1 MGESDMKRRTFCG
14 SGLAALAAASL
25 PYTRLLAAPGND
37 VAAIGLDG
45 KQLLLKPKDVEDLR
59 RSLRGPLLLAGEPG
73 YDNARTIWNR
83 AFDRKPALIA
93 RCAGAGDVTAAVNF
107 ARTQGLLTAV
117 RSGGHSLSG
126 QSVCDGGLIIDLS
139 QMSGI
144 RIDPLA
150 KRARVEP
157 GVLLAALD
165 REAQAFG
172 LAAPLGTVSDTGAA
186 GLTLGGGFGRL
197 CRKYGLACDNLMAAD
212 LVTADGRFVKV
223 SATENPDLLWA
234 LRGGG
239 GNFGVV
245 TSFEYRLHAVGPTM
259 FGGQL
264 AYPFTQAR
272 EVLRG
277 FSDFI
282 AAAPDEVFV
291 FALLVPAP
299 DHQRVVVF
307 DACYCGPVEAG
318 ERVLAPLRKLGKPVK
333 DGLAPARYVE
343 LQSSLDAGNPPGRYY
358 IKGGYVRRMT
368 SELGNAIVDYLEH
381 SPADNTVVGIPQF
394 GGAISRVKPTATAYW
409 HREASHEVIAIGFWD
424 DAAGAEGTTQW
435 VRGAFK
441 AIEPFTDGYY
451 VNHGG
456 YDESERRIR
465 ANYGDN
471 YPRLAA
477 LKKRYDPSNLYR
489 LNANIKPAA

>member
-1 MGESDMKRRTFCG
+1 MKRRSFCG
-14 SGLAALAAASL
+14 SGVAALTVASL
-25 PYTRLLAAPGND
+25 PYQRLLAT
-37 VAAIGLDG
+37 AATDIPAVGLDG
-45 KQLLLKPKDVEDLR
+45 RQLVLKPKEVDDLR
-59 RSLRGPLLLAGEPG
+59 RSLRGTLLLAGEPG
-73 YDNARTIWNR
+73 YDSARTVWNR

-93 RCAGAGDVTAAVNF
+93 RCAGAADVTAAVNF
-107 ARTQGLLTAV
+107 ARTQELLTAV
-117 RSGGHSLSG
+117 RGGGHSLSG

-139 QMSGI
+139 PMSAI

-157 GVLLAALD
+157 GVRIAQVD
-165 REAQAFG
+165 QEAQAFG
-172 LAAPLGTVSDTGAA
+172 LAVPLGTVSDTGAA

-212 LVTADGRFVKV
+212 LVTADGHFVKV
-223 SATENPDLLWA
+223 SARENPDLLWA

-264 AYPFTQAR
+264 VYPFAQAR
-272 EVLRG
+272 ELLRG
-277 FSDFI
+277 FADFI

-291 FALLVPAP
+291 FAFMAPAP

-307 DACYCGPVEAG
+307 DVCYCGPLDQG
-318 ERVLAPLRKLGKPVK
+318 EQVLAPLRKLGKPVK
-333 DGLAPARYVE
+333 DSLAPVRYVD
-343 LQSSLDAGNPPGRYY
+343 LQSADDADNPPGRYY
-358 IKGGYVRRMT
+358 IKGGYT
-368 SELGNAIVDYLEH
+368 KHITPELSDTIVDYLEH
-381 SPADNTVVGIPQF
+381 APADNTLVGIPQL
-394 GGAISRVKPTATAYW
+394 GGAISRVRPTATAYW
-409 HREASHEVIAIGFWD
+409 HREPNHEVIALGYWD
-424 DAAGAEGTTQW
+424 DAASAADTTQW

-465 ANYGDN
+465 GNYGDN

-477 LKKRYDPSNLYR
+477 LKKRHDPSNLFR

>member
-1 MGESDMKRRTFCG
+1 MKRRTFCG
-14 SGLAALAAASL
+14 SGLAALTAASL
-25 PYTRLLAAPGND
+25 PYTRLLAA
-37 VAAIGLDG
+37 VASEVPAIGLDG
-45 KQLLLKPKDVEDLR
+45 QQLVLNPADIEDLR
-59 RSLRGPLLLAGEPG
+59 ARLRGQLLLAGEEG
-73 YDNARTIWNR
+73 YDRARIIWNR

-93 RCAGAGDVTAAVNF
+93 RCAGAADVTAAVNF
-107 ARTQGLLTAV
+107 ARTHGLLTAV
-117 RSGGHSLSG
+117 RAGGHSLSG
-126 QSVCDGGLIIDLS
+126 QSVCDGGLMIDLS
-139 QMSGI
+139 LMGGI
-144 RIDPLA
+144 RIDPFA

-165 REAQAFG
+165 RETQAFD

-223 SATENPDLLWA
+223 STTENPDLLWA

-245 TSFEYRLHAVGPTM
+245 TSFEYRLHAVGPTV
-259 FGGQL
+259 FGGRL
-264 AYPFTQAR
+264 VYPFTQAR
-272 EVLRG
+272 ELLRD

-282 AAAPDEVFV
+282 AAAPDELFVFV
-291 FALLVPAP
+291 LLAPAP

-307 DACYCGPVEAG
+307 DVCYCGPLGLG
-318 ERVLAPLRKLGKPVK
+318 ERVLAPLRRLGKPVK
-333 DGLAPARYVE
+333 DGVAPARYVE
-343 LQSSLDAGNPPGRYY
+343 LQGGLDAGNPPGRYY
-358 IKGGYVRRMT
+358 IKGGYT
-368 SELGNAIVDYLEH
+368 KHITAELSNTIVDYLEH

-409 HREASHEVIAIGFWD
+409 HREQNYEVIALGFWD
-424 DAAGAEGTTQW
+424 DAAGAAGTTQW

-441 AIEPFTDGYY
+441 AIEPFTNGYY

-465 ANYGDN
+465 GNYGDN

-477 LKKRYDPSNLYR
+477 IKKRYDPGNLFR
-489 LNANIKPAA
+489 LNANIKPA